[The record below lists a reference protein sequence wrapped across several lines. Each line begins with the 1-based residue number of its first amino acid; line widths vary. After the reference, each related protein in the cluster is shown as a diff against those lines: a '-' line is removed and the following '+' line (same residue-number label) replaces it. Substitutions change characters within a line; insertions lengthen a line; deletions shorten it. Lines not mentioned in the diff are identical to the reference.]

1 MKTKQLFASI
11 LCITTLLLLT
21 PRAAFANSGPKFW
34 YGSDI
39 YGSVTADKN
48 CPITVEH
55 ELLTFDIADFPEH
68 YGKNDDYKASVT
80 AQYTFFNPTE
90 DSITARLEFPFGVA
104 PDYGTDRNDLTK
116 YDITV
121 NGAAIDKKVR
131 HTFNAA
137 FTQFE
142 LERDLP
148 KIVDGFKDDSF
159 FKPDLP
165 VTKYVYEVTDY
176 DKENSM
182 TTVAF
187 DCVTP
192 YSGRF
197 FLKDMDYCLGRTN
210 GYRSTHPAY
219 LGGNEITL
227 YIFGEDFKPQWKFY
241 QDRDCRHY
249 ASGEIELK
257 TTERMTLKE
266 LAAAVAPNIENLS
279 EEDWYNAFIDDL
291 TFNGTSDYNPVI
303 KSVQALGAGRGT
315 LMRWYEYEITIPPH
329 EEIVNTVTAPIY
341 PDINIDPRPPVYD
354 YTYLLSP
361 AQGWADFGSLEVV
374 VNTPFY
380 LQKNDK
386 TVYYEKFEKTETGYK
401 AAFDGLPEGELEFSL
416 CSAEK
421 PAPSFWEMSS
431 VLIPII
437 FNVIFVAGIVL
448 IIAIVTTIIA
458 TTRRRKK

>member
-1 MKTKQLFASI
+1 MKTKQLIASI
-11 LCITTLLLLT
+11 LCIATLLLLT
-21 PRAAFANSGPKFW
+21 PSAAFANSAPKFFRGADA
-34 YGSDI
+34 YGAI
-39 YGSVTADKN
+39 VTEEN
-48 CPITVEH
+48 CPITVES
-55 ELLTFDIADFPEH
+55 ELLTFDIPEFPTS
-68 YGKNDDYKASVT
+68 GSNPGYKASVT
-80 AQYTFFNPTE
+80 AEYTFFNPADYTV
-90 DSITARLEFPFGVA
+90 TARLEFPFGIA

-176 DKENSM
+176 DKENSL

-341 PDINIDPRPPVYD
+341 PDLDTQYHECK

-361 AQGWADFGSLEVV
+361 AQTWADFGSLEVV
-374 VNTPFY
+374 VNTPYY
-380 LQKNDK
+380 LRDNDN
-386 TVYYEKFEKTETGYK
+386 FEKTENGYK
-401 AAFDGLPEGELEFSL
+401 ASFDGLPDGELNFTL
-416 CSAEK
+416 KARQTLK
-421 PAPSFWEMSS
+421 DRTDDQ
-431 VLIPII
+431 PII
-437 FNVIFVAGIVL
+437 ILIFVLVIAFLTWAIWFL
-448 IIAIVTTIIA
+448 IYRACN
-458 TTRRRKK
+458 RKK

>member
-1 MKTKQLFASI
+1 MKTKQLIASI

-21 PRAAFANSGPKFW
+21 PSAAFANSAPKFFRGADA
-34 YGSDI
+34 YGAI
-39 YGSVTADKN
+39 VTEEN
-48 CPITVEH
+48 CPITVES
-55 ELLTFDIADFPEH
+55 ELLTFDIPEFPTS
-68 YGKNDDYKASVT
+68 GSNPGYKASVT
-80 AQYTFFNPTE
+80 AEYTFFNPADYTV
-90 DSITARLEFPFGVA
+90 TARLEFPFGIA

-341 PDINIDPRPPVYD
+341 PNIDEHAKPPVYD

-374 VNTPFY
+374 VNTPYY
-380 LQKNDK
+380 LRDNDN
-386 TVYYEKFEKTETGYK
+386 FEKTENGYK
-401 AAFDGLPEGELEFSL
+401 ASFDGLPDGELNFTL
-416 CSAEK
+416 KARQTLK
-421 PAPSFWEMSS
+421 DRTDDQ
-431 VLIPII
+431 PII
-437 FNVIFVAGIVL
+437 ILIFVLVIAFLTWAIWFL
-448 IIAIVTTIIA
+448 IYRACN
-458 TTRRRKK
+458 RKK

>member
-1 MKTKQLFASI
+1 MKTKHIIALV
-11 LCITTLLLLT
+11 LCIVLSLLT
-21 PRAAFANSGPKFW
+21 PCAALANSAQKQWRGADA
-34 YGSDI
+34 YGAV
-39 YGSVTADKN
+39 VTDAE
-48 CPITVEH
+48 CPITVEN
-55 ELLTFDIADFPEH
+55 ELLTFDIPDLPQS
-68 YGKNDDYKASVT
+68 YGKNNDYMASVT
-80 AQYTFFNPTE
+80 ARYTFCNPADYTV
-90 DSITARLEFPFGVA
+90 TARLEFPFGGR
-104 PDYGTDRNDLTK
+104 PNYGTDENDITK

-137 FTQFE
+137 FTPFE
-142 LERDLP
+142 LVRDLP

-165 VTKYVYEVTDY
+165 VTKYIYEVTDY
-176 DKENSM
+176 DKENSL

-197 FLKDMDYCLGRTN
+197 FLKDMDYCLGKTN
-210 GYRSTHPAY
+210 GYRPTHPAY

-227 YIFGEDFKPQWKFY
+227 YVFGQDFKPQWKFY
-241 QDRDCRHY
+241 QDRDCKHY

-257 TTERMTLKE
+257 TTEKMTLKE
-266 LAAAVAPNIENLS
+266 LAAAVAPDIEDLS

-329 EEIVNTVTAPIY
+329 EKIVNTVTAPIY
-341 PDINIDPRPPVYD
+341 PEIDEHAKSPVYK

-361 AQGWADFGSLEVV
+361 ARTWTDFGSLDIV

-380 LQKNDK
+380 LNDNSA
-386 TVYYEKFEKTETGYK
+386 FEKTEAGYK
-401 AAFDGLPEGELEFSL
+401 TAFDGLPDGELEFSL
-416 CSAEK
+416 KSEK
-421 PAPSFWEMSS
+421 KLFESDTGVTPLPIVIGAM
-431 VLIPII
+431 VL
-437 FNVIFVAGIVL
+437 FVTAIAGVVVL
-448 IIAIVTTIIA
+448 VAALV
-458 TTRRRKK
+458 RRRKR